1 MSPERPG
8 VWPGRLSGADKPKQP
23 RRQQRR
29 AGARRKPSRVDM
41 GEIGSKTTDHDGII
55 VREECAKRKRK
66 RFLSGAMRGVYEGK
80 SLSSS
85 GESQSSSG
93 PGGQIR
99 QVIKGRSETRTA
111 SLQEGICS
119 KLPHNDGRRRR
130 EDLAPPGEFAENI
143 KIGV

>member
-1 MSPERPG
+1 
-8 VWPGRLSGADKPKQP
+8 
-23 RRQQRR
+23 
-29 AGARRKPSRVDM
+29 M

-99 QVIKGRSETRTA
+99 QVIKGQKRDGDGITPGGDLQQVA
-111 SLQEGICS
+111 SQWRM
-119 KLPHNDGRRRR
+119 PT
-130 EDLAPPGEFAENI
+130 P
-143 KIGV
+143 